1 MNLFLK
7 IINLI
12 SLINKVVCIVP
23 IVPLKPGAIYQN
35 KIYIPII
42 GKQIIEAEIISDNL
56 ANIRLKG
63 LINEQGSAKYFN
75 KNNKDIMN
83 LSYNLKNIIK
93 KYNTELSF
101 PYYDIENDEILFNLN
116 IKKFNYN
123 KQIKMTAIDK

>member
-1 MNLFLK
+1 MNLFFK

-12 SLINKVVCIVP
+12 SLFHNVVSIIPV
-23 IVPLKPGAIYQN
+23 IPLKPGTIYQN
-35 KIYIPII
+35 KINIPII

-63 LINEQGSAKYFN
+63 LINEQGTAKYFN
-75 KNNKDIMN
+75 KNNKDIIN

-101 PYYDIENDEILFNLN
+101 PYYDNKNDEILFNLN

-123 KQIKMTAIDK
+123 KKIKMTVIDK

>member
-12 SLINKVVCIVP
+12 SLINKVACIVP
-23 IVPLKPGAIYQN
+23 VVTLKFGSIYQN
-35 KIYIPII
+35 KINIPII

-56 ANIRLKG
+56 AYIRLKG
-63 LINEQGSAKYFN
+63 LINEQGTAKYFN
-75 KNNKDIMN
+75 KNNKDVIN

-93 KYNTELSF
+93 KYNTKLSF
-101 PYYDIENDEILFNLN
+101 PYYDIENDEILFYLN

-123 KQIKMTAIDK
+123 KQIKMTAID

>member
-1 MNLFLK
+1 MNFFFK

-12 SLINKVVCIVP
+12 SLINKVACIVP
-23 IVPLKPGAIYQN
+23 VVTLKFGTIYQN
-35 KIYIPII
+35 KINIPII

-56 ANIRLKG
+56 AYIRLKG
-63 LINEQGSAKYFN
+63 LINEQGTVKYFN
-75 KNNKDIMN
+75 KNNKDVIN

-101 PYYDIENDEILFNLN
+101 PYYNIENDEILFNLN